1 MGAQDY
7 YCEVCEKPANEEHHI
22 VFRSQCQA
30 LVNCKL
36 NHSYLCSYHH
46 RNSKVGVHFNK
57 DLDKKLKLRLQ
68 NKLELIFDKEYF
80 TRENIRQALK
90 TSESSTDS
98 LCKMIK
104 QKKGVFAREDIIR
117 ACMGGKLINQE
128 EVF

>member
-1 MGAQDY
+1 MAAY
-7 YCEVCEKPANEEHHI
+7 EEFCEVCGKTAEEEHHI

-68 NKLELIFDKEYF
+68 NKLELIFDKECF
-80 TRENIRQALK
+80 TREDIRQALK
-90 TSESSTDS
+90 ISESSTDS
-98 LCKMIK
+98 LCKTIK

-117 ACMGGKLINQE
+117 ACMGGKIINQE